1 MQKIINILSLQKISL
16 QQNMKSIKLLLIIFT
31 LLFIQSCVNTK
42 VIDVKS
48 PCVSGKNGPCGPR
61 IPVNT
66 WLEEYRS

>member
-1 MQKIINILSLQKISL
+1 MKYIKIFLVCLV
-16 QQNMKSIKLLLIIFT
+16 

>member
-1 MQKIINILSLQKISL
+1 MQKIINTLSLQKIISR
-16 QQNMKSIKLLLIIFT
+16 QSMKNIKLILIVFT

>member
-1 MQKIINILSLQKISL
+1 MRNCFKIFFVLVC
-16 QQNMKSIKLLLIIFT
+16 

-48 PCVSGKNGPCGPR
+48 PCVSGKDGPCGPR

-66 WLEEYRS
+66 WLMEYRS

>member
-1 MQKIINILSLQKISL
+1 MQKIINTLSLQKIISR
-16 QQNMKSIKLLLIIFT
+16 QSMKSIKLILIVFT